1 MLAKQ
6 RERNSQLALQE
17 TKVREGLMNVD
28 RANDLRAGQD
38 DTSILGN
45 IPKPSHMAKSGAI
58 AIIGVTLIKIAFG
71 ITVFSIN
78 KNLEETIPNV
88 NAKTN
93 PKSKPKRA
101 SITV

>member
-1 MLAKQ
+1 
-6 RERNSQLALQE
+6 
-17 TKVREGLMNVD
+17 
-28 RANDLRAGQD
+28 
-38 DTSILGN
+38 
-45 IPKPSHMAKSGAI
+45 MAKSGAI
-58 AIIGVTLIKIAFG
+58 AIIGVTLIKIAIG